1 MGGSDNDFSELMDIK
16 EQPPERSTG
25 SRSPSVPR
33 SKTDNA
39 TNFRKPSPS
48 QEPQVTAS
56 AATLQITVPARSWSE
71 PRLTNR
77 LEPAKVRGDD
87 GRVKLRGVQEKSDR
101 TRYLKDVDP
110 YSNKNWETR
119 HKYKTMRSSQHAA
132 TASKAW

>member
-1 MGGSDNDFSELMDIK
+1 MGRLKDLLAADL
-16 EQPPERSTG
+16 Q
-25 SRSPSVPR
+25 V
-33 SKTDNA
+33 
-39 TNFRKPSPS
+39 FRG
-48 QEPQVTAS
+48 VRRT
-56 AATLQITVPARSWSE
+56 TLQIAVPARSWSE